1 MDQTQFNS
9 DTWKVIDSYFQSNP
23 YFLTSH
29 QLESFNDFISS
40 KIPQTIKQ
48 LNPLTIF
55 KQKES
60 EGNYK
65 YQIQLY
71 FGGLEGDNIY
81 ISKPVI
87 YDFNSEQKVKQMYP
101 NEARLRNF
109 DYASSLHCD
118 ILVKY
123 HIKQPDGTYITQEQ
137 NLNNVMIGKIP
148 IMLHSKYCVLHNL
161 PKQMLVELG
170 ESPYEQGGYFI
181 VKGKEKVIISQERM
195 AINKLYLAKKHKDDI
210 YSHVAEIKSVPENS
224 FQPAKST
231 SIKLLVSDNTLQVS
245 IPNFKKTIPLMILF
259 RALGIETDKD
269 ILEYIFPECNNEPH
283 NELIDFLR
291 PTISETG
298 PIYTQQEAL
307 LYLQS
312 ITRFRTI
319 EQTLYILNHDFIP
332 HIDTFRNKAFYLG
345 YMTSQLIKMYFDI
358 IPPTDRDSFAFKRV
372 DLPGFLLAS
381 LFREYYED
389 FQFKCSRAID
399 KEYNYN
405 PNMYQDMNITNLIN
419 PINIFK
425 YFNPNIIDNGLMKA
439 MRGNWGIKNDPAK
452 VGVVQDLSR
461 LSFLGTISHLRR
473 INLPMVRDT
482 KLVDPRRLHSSTW
495 GIICPVETP
504 DGGNIGCIKHFTIFS
519 KVTFGS
525 SSQPV
530 IKLLMNNHVIP
541 LSEIIPK
548 QLVGNTKIFVN
559 GVWLGIHKNP
569 LDLINKMKLMRR
581 NGIIHVY
588 TSIIWNIKDMS
599 ILFNTDAGRCIRPL
613 YSLNDNSKLLLN
625 QTIINKLDKKQL
637 SWKQLTQGFINPI
650 ELNEYEED
658 YLTLSQFNKDKSIE
672 EYYHLLKENQS
683 IIEYLDVE
691 EAETCLISG
700 NITQLERDT
709 LQQYTHCE
717 IHPSLIL
724 GVMGLIIPFVE
735 HNQAPRNLFSAGQS
749 KQSIGMYASNFN
761 YRLDQTAYL
770 LSYPQRPLITTR
782 MMKYISQEKLT
793 YGENAIVAIASY
805 SGYNQEDAIIVN
817 KSSLDR
823 GLFRSTYL
831 KTYIDHE
838 IKNSVVGENSSF
850 GNARVLNAK
859 GIKLGKNYDF
869 INDKGHPELNSFVTD
884 KDIIIGKVNRVTN
897 DEGEEYYT
905 DKSTTPKKNTH
916 GKINKV
922 FMDIDQDGFKL
933 MKINIREERIPELGD
948 KFSSRAG
955 QKGTIGMVLRQED
968 MPFTKEGIVPDI
980 IVNPH
985 AIPSR
990 MTIGQLIECVFG
1002 KLAAT
1007 QGFIADASP
1016 FDNSKNPVEQIGN
1029 YLEKYT
1035 NYEKYGNEI
1044 LYNGIS
1050 GKQLPCSIFIGPTY
1064 YMRLKHLVHDKM
1076 HSRAKGPSMSLTKQP
1091 AAGRA
1096 HEGGLR
1102 VGEMERDAI
1111 LSHGTSEFLK
1121 ESLYNRADAYYVYVS
1136 KKTGKI
1142 VPVNK
1147 DKDIYPENEDF
1158 SLIKVPYAFKLLTQ
1172 ELQSMS
1178 ISTNIIT
1185 T

>member
-1 MDQTQFNS
+1 MEQTQFNK
-9 DTWKVIDSYFQSNP
+9 DTWKVIDSYFQANP

-29 QLESFNDFISS
+29 QLDSFDDFVSS

-60 EGNYK
+60 DSNYK

-71 FGGLEGDNIY
+71 FGGLDGENIY

-87 YDFNSEQKVKQMYP
+87 YDFNNQQQIKQMYP

-109 DYASSLHCD
+109 NYASSLHCD

-123 HIKQPDGTYITQEQ
+123 HIRQPDGNYQIREHT
-137 NLNNVMIGKIP
+137 LNNIMIGKIP
-148 IMLHSKYCVLHNL
+148 IMIHSKYCVLNKL
-161 PKQMLVELG
+161 PKNILVELG

-181 VKGKEKVIISQERM
+181 IKGKEKVIISQERM

-210 YSHVAEIKSVPENS
+210 YSHISEIKSVPENS

-231 SIKLLVSDNTLQVS
+231 SIKILAKEKTLQVS
-245 IPNFKKTIPLMILF
+245 IPNFKKDIPLMILF
-259 RALGIETDKD
+259 RALGIESDKE
-269 ILEYIFPECNNEPH
+269 ILEYIFPEYNNEPH

-291 PTISETG
+291 PTIIETG
-298 PIYTQQEAL
+298 PIYTQKEAL

-319 EQTLYILNHDFIP
+319 EHTLYILQQDFIP
-332 HIDTFRNKAFYLG
+332 HIETFRNKSFYLG
-345 YMTSQLIKMYFDI
+345 YMTSQLVKMYFDI
-358 IPPTDRDSFAFKRV
+358 ILPTDRDSFAFKRV

-405 PNMYQDMNITNLIN
+405 PNLYQESNITNLIN
-419 PINIFK
+419 PSNLYKF
-425 YFNPNIIDNGLMKA
+425 FNSNIIDEGMMKA

-452 VGVVQDLSR
+452 VGVVQELSR

-473 INLPMVRDT
+473 INLPMIRDT

-525 SSQPV
+525 SSHPV
-530 IKLLMNNHVIP
+530 IKALMDNDVIS
-541 LSEIIPK
+541 LSHIIPK
-548 QLVGNTKIFVN
+548 QLVGNIKIFVN
-559 GVWLGIHKNP
+559 GIWLGIHKNP
-569 LDLINKMKLMRR
+569 IQLINNMKLLRR
-581 NGIIHVY
+581 NGCIHPF

-613 YSLNDNSKLLLN
+613 YITNDNNELLLTDDILTKIDN
-625 QTIINKLDKKQL
+625 KQL
-637 SWKQLTQGFINPI
+637 SWKQLIQGSINPR
-650 ELNEYEED
+650 ELNHYDND
-658 YLTLSQFNKDKSIE
+658 YICPNTLTKNENINKTLEK
-672 EYYHLLKENQS
+672 YQS
-683 IIEYLDVE
+683 IIEYVDVE
-691 EAETCLISG
+691 EAETCLIAKD
-700 NITQLERDT
+700 NNQLTDKHSIQT
-709 LQQYTHCE
+709 YTHCE

-770 LSYPQRPLITTR
+770 LSYPQRPLVTTR
-782 MMKYISQEKLT
+782 MMKYISEEKLT

-805 SGYNQEDAIIVN
+805 SGYNQEDAILIN
-817 KSSLDR
+817 KSALDR

-831 KTYIDHE
+831 KTYIDNE
-838 IKNSVVGENSSF
+838 MINSVVGEHSSF
-850 GNARVLNAK
+850 GNSKLLNAK
-859 GIKLGKNYDF
+859 GIQLGKNYDF
-869 INDKGHPELNSFVTD
+869 INDKGYPKVNSPVTD

-897 DEGEEYYT
+897 DEGEEYFK
-905 DKSTTPKKNTH
+905 DKSTTPKKSTH
-916 GKINKV
+916 GYINKV
-922 FMDIDQDGFKL
+922 FIDVDQDGFKM
-933 MKINIREERIPELGD
+933 MKVNIREERIPELGD

-955 QKGTIGMVLRQED
+955 QKGVIGMVINQED

-990 MTIGQLIECVFG
+990 MTIGQLIESVFG
-1002 KLAAT
+1002 KLACT

-1016 FDNSKNPVEQIGN
+1016 FDNSKNPVEQIGD

-1035 NYEKYGNEI
+1035 QYEKYGNEI
-1044 LYNGIS
+1044 LYNGLT
-1050 GKQLPCSIFIGPTY
+1050 GKQLSSSIFIGPTY

-1111 LSHGTSEFLK
+1111 LSHGISEFLK
-1121 ESLYNRADAYYVYVS
+1121 ESLYDRADASQVYVS
-1136 KKTGKI
+1136 KRTGKI
-1142 VPVNK
+1142 VPVNEAK
-1147 DKDIYPENEDF
+1147 NIYPDDEDF
-1158 SLIKVPYAFKLLTQ
+1158 SLIKIPYAYKLLTQ

-1178 ISTNIIT
+1178 ISANIIT